1 MGRFGSVDIVNFGRF
16 TKGFRRFAIRFAK
29 VCGLENVR
37 NLLSCSSRAMCF
49 IGFVLVQVDDV
60 VLDQVGPWRD
70 DQKSQVGAY
79 GGEGLVKPSAVG
91 GHMRN
96 SQQA

>member
-1 MGRFGSVDIVNFGRF
+1 MEGLCEGLGRFGSVDIVNFGRF

-60 VLDQVGPWRD
+60 ACIACV
-70 DQKSQVGAY
+70 SQVFICKQPTCPPA
-79 GGEGLVKPSAVG
+79 
-91 GHMRN
+91 
-96 SQQA
+96 SQWVS